1 MKAVR
6 RNTSSR
12 TRRQFALREWNRLR
26 RPAVGERE
34 LRAIQRALAKR
45 FGNGV
50 DSPASLARWLADEGA
65 ELRHPEVIE
74 CDARWREAQIESG
87 AFADYDD
94 RAGAQPMTLKHAETL
109 IRKLEKLRQR

>member
-6 RNTSSR
+6 RNASSR

-34 LRAIQRALAKR
+34 LSAIQRALAKR
-45 FGNGV
+45 FRNGVV

-87 AFADYDD
+87 TFADYDD
-94 RAGAQPMTLKHAETL
+94 HAGAQPMTLKDAETL
-109 IRKLEKLRQR
+109 I